1 MSLNQ
6 EHSMTTTNKP
16 KRSRNVKA
24 LRRMVEQLERTPEKR
39 LENAVCDIIDVGGF
53 SLAVLLEKLATL
65 TVPVQAVVA
74 RKIEDFLYFHP
85 EKGAKIFDRLQ
96 TAMRDADISCRPS
109 LLAAIADVSDSIDVD
124 HLKIGRLAPD
134 ALDALDSNMDFARM
148 SRAVE
153 LVVKA
158 SGVAGIPAIIRL
170 MIKSS
175 EKLNEYANYQFVET
189 SLMALKRLGGE
200 PVIRLLINPSS
211 SEALRQLRME
221 WRAMDQQLL
230 QETMAALQR
239 VDADFAQVM
248 LKVIDLS
255 EFNLPF
261 AAMIKEGVSHSDK
274 WVRQAAAA
282 SMQKAS
288 AALSPESLA
297 RMLNDES
304 SEVRLMAVTSLGGFE
319 REQTGA
325 MLEEL
330 AARHGESIE
339 IRLNALYALFAQKN
353 RVALENLA
361 GTIDNHHLAVNARG
375 LSAMLMPKEDGARIM
390 LKTFLEIGA
399 DALVEATHYLLEILE
414 PEDIEILI
422 KAHSAAVGEP
432 QRERVIDFM
441 RLFIDRKAGPRLDLA
456 RTRLPEAEQKA
467 LEILAPRSQVAAE
480 HQH

>member
-1 MSLNQ
+1 MNQ
-6 EHSMTTTNKP
+6 ESQMKNTRSEK
-16 KRSRNVKA
+16 SRNVKA
-24 LRRMVEQLERTPEKR
+24 LRRKVEQLERTPAKR
-39 LENAVCDIIDVGGF
+39 LEGAVCDIIDMGGF
-53 SLAVLLEKLATL
+53 SLAVLLEKLPTL
-65 TVPVQAVVA
+65 TVPVQVVVA

-85 EKGAKIFDRLQ
+85 EKGAKVFARLQ
-96 TAMRDADISCRPS
+96 NALRDADISCRPS
-109 LLAAIADVSDSIDVD
+109 LLAAVADVSDSIELDY
-124 HLKIGRLAPD
+124 LAIGKLAPD

-158 SGVAGIPAIIRL
+158 SGVSGIPSIIRL

-189 SLMALKRLGGE
+189 ALMALKRLGGE
-200 PVIRLLINPSS
+200 PVIRLLINPLSA
-211 SEALRQLRME
+211 EALRQLRME

-239 VDADFAQVM
+239 ADADFAQVM

-282 SMQKAS
+282 SMQKAA
-288 AALSPESLA
+288 AALSPESLS

-304 SEVRLMAVTSLGGFE
+304 SEVRLMAVTSLGGFD

-330 AARHGESIE
+330 ASRQGESIE

-353 RVALENLA
+353 RAALENLA
-361 GTIDNHHLAVNARG
+361 RVADNHCFTINALGLA
-375 LSAMLMPKEDGARIM
+375 AMLMPREDGARSM
-390 LKTFLEIGA
+390 LKTFIEVGSDMLT
-399 DALVEATHYLLEILE
+399 EATHYLLEILE
-414 PEDIEILI
+414 PEDVKILI
-422 KAHSAAVGEP
+422 DAHSAATSETH
-432 QRERVIDFM
+432 RERLIDFM
-441 RLFIDRKAGPRLDLA
+441 RLFVVRKAGPRLDVA
-456 RTRLPEAEQKA
+456 RASLSEAERKA
-467 LEILAPRSQVAAE
+467 LEILAPKSQDQTTI

>member
-1 MSLNQ
+1 
-6 EHSMTTTNKP
+6 MTNTKP
-16 KRSRNVKA
+16 QKSRNVKA
-24 LRRMVEQLERTPEKR
+24 LRRMVEQLERVPAKK
-39 LENAVCDIIDVGGF
+39 LESAVCDIIDLGGF
-53 SLAVLLEKLATL
+53 SLAVLLEKLPAL
-65 TVPVQAVVA
+65 TVPVQTVVA

-85 EKGAKIFDRLQ
+85 EKGAKLFDRLQ
-96 TAMRDADISCRPS
+96 SAMRDADISCRPS
-109 LLAAIADVSDSIDVD
+109 LLAAIADVSDSVAID
-124 HLKIGRLAPD
+124 HLAMGRLASD

-158 SGVAGIPAIIRL
+158 SGVSGIPTIIKL

-175 EKLNEYANYQFVET
+175 EKLDQYSNYQFMET
-189 SLMALKRLGGE
+189 ALMALKRLGGE

-211 SEALRQLRME
+211 ADAIRQLRME

-230 QETMAALQR
+230 QETMAALR
-239 VDADFAQVM
+239 LADADFAQIM

-330 AARHGESIE
+330 ASRQGESIE
-339 IRLNALYALFAQKN
+339 VRLNALYALFAQKN
-353 RVALENLA
+353 RTALENLVQTA
-361 GTIDNHHLAVNARG
+361 DNHRLAVNARG
-375 LSAMLMPKEDGARIM
+375 LSAMLMPKEDGARVM
-390 LKTFLEIGA
+390 LQAFVDIGS
-399 DALVEATHYLLEILE
+399 DMLTEATHYLLEILE

-422 KAHSAAVGEP
+422 KAHSSSGSEP
-432 QRERVIDFM
+432 RRERLIDFM
-441 RLFIDRKAGPRLDLA
+441 RLFIDRKAGPRLDQA
-456 RTRLPEAEQKA
+456 RMRLSEAEQKA
-467 LEILAPRSQVAAE
+467 IEMLAPKSQVSTAV
-480 HQH
+480 

>member
-1 MSLNQ
+1 MSLKQ
-6 EHSMTTTNKP
+6 ESLMTNTKA
-16 KRSRNVKA
+16 KKSHNVRA
-24 LRRMVEQLERTPEKR
+24 LRRMVEQLERTPQKR
-39 LENAVCDIIDVGGF
+39 LAGAVCDIIDLGGF

-65 TVPVQAVVA
+65 TVPVQVVVA

-85 EKGAKIFDRLQ
+85 EKGAKVFERLQ
-96 TAMRDADISCRPS
+96 KALRDSDISCRPS
-109 LLAAIADVSDSIDVD
+109 LLAAIADVTDSIDLD
-124 HLKIGRLAPD
+124 HLAIGRLAPD
-134 ALDALDSNMDFARM
+134 ALDALDSSMDFARM

-158 SGVAGIPAIIRL
+158 SGVSGIPAIIRL

-175 EKLNEYANYQFVET
+175 EKLDKYENYQFAET
-189 SLMALKRLGGE
+189 ALMALKRLGGE

-211 SEALRQLRME
+211 AEAIRQLRME

-239 VDADFAQVM
+239 ADADFAQVM

-261 AAMIKEGVSHSDK
+261 AAMIKEGVSHNDK

-288 AALSPESLA
+288 AALSPESLT

-319 REQTGA
+319 SGQTGA

-330 AARHGESIE
+330 ASRQGESIE

-353 RVALENLA
+353 RLALENLIQA
-361 GTIDNHHLAVNARG
+361 VDNQRLAVNASG
-375 LSAMLMPKEDGARIM
+375 LAAMLMPKEDGARTM
-390 LKTFLEIGA
+390 LKTFLEIGS
-399 DALVEATHYLLEILE
+399 DMVLEATHYLLEILE
-414 PEDIEILI
+414 PEDVEILI
-422 KAHSAAVGEP
+422 KAHSGAATEP
-432 QRERVIDFM
+432 QRERLIDFM
-441 RLFIDRKAGPRLDLA
+441 RLFIGRKAGPRLDLA
-456 RTRLPEAEQKA
+456 KTRLSEAERKA
-467 LEILAPRSQVAAE
+467 LEILAPGSPVPTAQ
-480 HQH
+480 QY

>member
-1 MSLNQ
+1 
-6 EHSMTTTNKP
+6 MTHTQSK
-16 KRSRNVKA
+16 KSRNVKA
-24 LRRMVEQLERTPEKR
+24 LRRMVEQLERTPEKK
-39 LENAVCDIIDVGGF
+39 LESAVCDIIDMGGF
-53 SLAVLLEKLATL
+53 SLAVLLEKLASL
-65 TVPVQAVVA
+65 TVPVQAVVV

-96 TAMRDADISCRPS
+96 TALRDADISCRPS
-109 LLAAIADVSDSIDVD
+109 LLAAIADVSDSVDMD
-124 HLKIGRLAPD
+124 HLTIGRIASD
-134 ALDALDSNMDFARM
+134 ALDALESSMDFARM

-153 LVVKA
+153 LVVKV
-158 SGVAGIPAIIRL
+158 SGVSGIPAIIRL

-175 EKLNEYANYQFVET
+175 KKLNEYVNYQFVET
-189 SLMALKRLGGE
+189 ALMALKRLGGE
-200 PVIRLLINPSS
+200 SVIRLLINPLSA
-211 SEALRQLRME
+211 EALRQLRME

-230 QETMAALQR
+230 QETMTSLQR
-239 VDADFAQVM
+239 VDADFAQIM

-261 AAMIKEGVSHSDK
+261 AAMIKEGLSHSDK

-288 AALSPESLA
+288 AALSPESLS

-319 REQTGA
+319 REQTGN

-330 AARHGESIE
+330 ATRQGESIE

-353 RVALENLA
+353 RAALENLA
-361 GTIDNHHLAVNARG
+361 GSADNQHLAVNARG
-375 LSAMLMPKEDGARIM
+375 LAAMLMPKEDGARSM
-390 LKTFLEIGA
+390 LKTFLEIGSES
-399 DALVEATHYLLEILE
+399 LSEATHYLLEILE

-422 KAHSAAVGEP
+422 KAHSTAVGEP

-456 RTRLPEAEQKA
+456 RTRLPEAEKRA
-467 LEILAPRSQVAAE
+467 VEMLAPKSQPPAT